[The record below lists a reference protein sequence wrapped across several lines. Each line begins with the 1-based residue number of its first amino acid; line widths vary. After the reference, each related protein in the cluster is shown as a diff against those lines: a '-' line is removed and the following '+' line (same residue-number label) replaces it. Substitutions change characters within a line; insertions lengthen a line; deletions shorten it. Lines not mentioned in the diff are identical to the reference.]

1 MRQRN
6 TTGKIKDVYRLVLE
20 ATDSITPEAWKN
32 CIRHVIEQEEYYF
45 QMDEKL
51 LASQNKGED
60 LEDVEIGDLDKILA
74 SDIAYGHYINPTAA
88 QPQTSA
94 SLPSETTP
102 TEMNS
107 FENILPGQS
116 LLKINNPNHSSN
128 TQCGNFRIF
137 LSLRFCM
144 KSILGFC

>member
-1 MRQRN
+1 M
-6 TTGKIKDVYRLVLE
+6 VYRLVLE
-20 ATDSITPEAWKN
+20 ATASITPEAWQN

-51 LASQNKGED
+51 AASHNRDD
-60 LEDVEIGDLDKILA
+60 LEDVEVGDLDKILA
-74 SDIAYGHYINPTAA
+74 SDIAYSHYLNPTAA

-94 SLPSETTP
+94 TLPSESTP
-102 TEMNS
+102 TET

-128 TQCGNFRIF
+128 AQCGNFRIF
-137 LSLRFCM
+137 Q
-144 KSILGFC
+144 